1 MDILIRIILI
11 SFFLLSASCNPQNT
25 VELSNIENDNFES
38 VEIDLIN
45 SGNSKLSFL
54 ALGDSYTIGE
64 GVNENER
71 WPNQFVEVAYENGLD
86 FEKPEIIAET
96 GWKTFDL
103 LNAISHTNFTQK
115 YDYVSLLIGVNNQF
129 NSRSID
135 EFEED
140 LNKLIDKMNS
150 LKKSNGN
157 IIIISIP
164 DWGYTPF
171 GNSYNREEISSEI
184 NLFNNSLITF
194 ANSYGLK
201 YVDVT
206 EISRRAL
213 NESNLLASD
222 NLHPSGL
229 MYLEWAKK
237 IYETWDRLEK
247 LAKKLDL
254 KDKLKKFKS
263 EFIYP
268 DDKLYFDGILLVYYQ
283 KN

>member
-11 SFFLLSASCNPQNT
+11 SFFLLSVSCNPQNT

-54 ALGDSYTIGE
+54 ALGDSYTIGD

-103 LNAISHTNFTQK
+103 LNAISQTNFTQK

-140 LNKLIDKMNS
+140 LNKLMDKMNN

-171 GNSYNREEISSEI
+171 GNSYNREVISSEI

-229 MYLEWAKK
+229 MYLEWARK
-237 IYETWDRLEK
+237 IYETWID
-247 LAKKLDL
+247 
-254 KDKLKKFKS
+254 
-263 EFIYP
+263 
-268 DDKLYFDGILLVYYQ
+268 
-283 KN
+283 

>member
-11 SFFLLSASCNPQNT
+11 SFFLLSVSCNPQNT

-103 LNAISHTNFTQK
+103 LNAISQTNFTQK

-140 LNKLIDKMNS
+140 LNKLMDKINS

-157 IIIISIP
+157 IIIVSIP

-171 GNSYNREEISSEI
+171 GNSYNREVISSEI
-184 NLFNNSLITF
+184 NLFNNSLINF
-194 ANSYGLK
+194 ANSNGLK

-237 IYETWDRLEK
+237 IYETWID
-247 LAKKLDL
+247 
-254 KDKLKKFKS
+254 
-263 EFIYP
+263 
-268 DDKLYFDGILLVYYQ
+268 
-283 KN
+283 

>member
-1 MDILIRIILI
+1 MNILIRIILI
-11 SFFLLSASCNPQNT
+11 SFFLLSVSCNPQNT

-86 FEKPEIIAET
+86 FEKPKIIAET

-103 LNAISHTNFTQK
+103 LNAISQTNFTQK

-140 LNKLIDKMNS
+140 LNKLMDKMNS

-171 GNSYNREEISSEI
+171 GNSYNREVISSEI

-229 MYLEWAKK
+229 MYLEWARK
-237 IYETWDRLEK
+237 IYETWID
-247 LAKKLDL
+247 
-254 KDKLKKFKS
+254 
-263 EFIYP
+263 
-268 DDKLYFDGILLVYYQ
+268 
-283 KN
+283 